1 MDTTRPA
8 QPRSPR
14 PGGSSPTPI
23 SRPNINYRQ
32 VDPMLGAAQTTST
45 YDYWWP
51 YPPGG
56 VYATTTTP
64 PAVPLIPTTT
74 NLLAAPQTN
83 IISDVNSVLD
93 LTLDDGLSTSSDS
106 SISTTS
112 STASDGTSATS
123 INPSVISLTA
133 LPPDT
138 TTSAPNS
145 SPKKLDRAPS
155 TTVVKY
161 VVPACVVAGVIVGS
175 LFAWFVYGCLRARR
189 MRLSGGHGEKRRR
202 PRERLEAGT
211 EYRYMPTEDGDEE
224 KALPEAPG
232 DDSVWDDK
240 DYTLDLEDEHA
251 LGDLPGNSGARTQRS
266 TSRSMSRGAHGPG
279 TLGYSLDDPPA
290 PATGSFRWPSAPFAN
305 AFTKTNKKS
314 LSRANSV
321 ADTDVMSLLS
331 HGEGEDL
338 GDYRDTPSKNGRLA
352 ANVLRGGTAN
362 VLRGES
368 ANVLRGESA
377 NALHN
382 EPKRRAGH
390 AREQSDLRL
399 EDLGIDLGRP
409 AKYRAKRPTNGRVQR
424 PADEQMQSDGSALGV
439 DHGVHRANTV
449 ASSYTVALK
458 TDDGPDERVR
468 LGRSDTR
475 LGRSDTRLGRSDTRL
490 SRATTVKSTYST
502 ASATTAGVSRAN
514 TVKST
519 GGFRIVV
526 ESPPT
531 AAGFFGGTPATMFTA
546 TPASIYSALP
556 TPTKIMSSLFGSEDG
571 DGERDDRYTPLPQ
584 RSRSRSASPVK
595 QGRAGRRG
603 ESPTKPLGA
612 RGRRQDG
619 SGSGSGSAG
628 NGSGSRSNDDGKATR
643 PSAIARPSHSAMDVL
658 PQSPPLVGSPFLCF
672 DAPPRPVGFEGPPRG
687 AGRRSAPGAG
697 GFGWPGEPSGIKS
710 PEVGVVSP
718 KPGRGPRGGRLVPKG
733 GRGRPGGS

>member
-23 SRPNINYRQ
+23 PRPNINYRQ

-64 PAVPLIPTTT
+64 PVVPLIPTTT

-93 LTLDDGLSTSSDS
+93 LTLDGDSDTTSNSSLSTSSS
-106 SISTTS
+106 SDTTTS
-112 STASDGTSATS
+112 APS

-161 VVPACVVAGVIVGS
+161 VVPACVVAGVILGS

-251 LGDLPGNSGARTQRS
+251 LGDLLGNSGARTQRSDTRS
-266 TSRSMSRGAHGPG
+266 TSRSMSRGAHGSG
-279 TLGYSLDDPPA
+279 ARGYALDDPPA
-290 PATGSFRWPSAPFAN
+290 PATGSFRWPSAPFAS

-338 GDYRDTPSKNGRLA
+338 GDYRDTPSKNSRLA
-352 ANVLRGGTAN
+352 ANILRGEPAN
-362 VLRGES
+362 VLHGES
-368 ANVLRGESA
+368 ANVFRGESA

-382 EPKRRAGH
+382 ETKRRAGH

-409 AKYRAKRPTNGRVQR
+409 AKYRAKR
-424 PADEQMQSDGSALGV
+424 MQSDGFALGV
-439 DHGVHRANTV
+439 DRGVNRANTV

-458 TDDGPDERVR
+458 TDDGPD
-468 LGRSDTR
+468 G
-475 LGRSDTRLGRSDTRL
+475 GARLGRSDTRL

-502 ASATTAGVSRAN
+502 ASATTNVSHANTAGVSRAN

-519 GGFRIVV
+519 GGFRIVL

-531 AAGFFGGTPATMFTA
+531 AAGFFGGTPTTMFTA

-556 TPTKIMSSLFGSEDG
+556 TPTKIMSSLFGSEE
-571 DGERDDRYTPLPQ
+571 GEDDRYTPLPQ

-628 NGSGSRSNDDGKATR
+628 NGSGSGGGGGGGGGSRSNDDGKATR

-672 DAPPRPVGFEGPPRG
+672 DAPPRPVGFDGPPRG
-687 AGRRSAPGAG
+687 AGAGPRSAPGAG

>member
-14 PGGSSPTPI
+14 PEGSSPTPI

-64 PAVPLIPTTT
+64 PVVPLIPTTT

-112 STASDGTSATS
+112 STASDGTTSSS

-155 TTVVKY
+155 TTVVRY
-161 VVPACVVAGVIVGS
+161 VVPACVVAGVIFGS

-224 KALPEAPG
+224 KALPEALG

-251 LGDLPGNSGARTQRS
+251 LGDLPRDTGPRTQRS
-266 TSRSMSRGAHGPG
+266 DSRSTSRGARRSG

-305 AFTKTNKKS
+305 AFTKANRKS

-331 HGEGEDL
+331 HGEDI
-338 GDYRDTPSKNGRLA
+338 GDFRDTPSKNGRLA
-352 ANVLRGGTAN
+352 
-362 VLRGES
+362 

-409 AKYRAKRPTNGRVQR
+409 AKYRAKRPANGR
-424 PADEQMQSDGSALGV
+424 MQSDGSALGV
-439 DHGVHRANTV
+439 DHGVNRANTV

-458 TDDGPDERVR
+458 TDDGPDERA
-468 LGRSDTR
+468 
-475 LGRSDTRLGRSDTRL
+475 RLGRSDTRL

-502 ASATTAGVSRAN
+502 ASANTVGVSRAN

-519 GGFRIVV
+519 GGFCIVV

-531 AAGFFGGTPATMFTA
+531 AAGFFGGTPTTMFTA

-556 TPTKIMSSLFGSEDG
+556 TPTKIMSSLFGSEE
-571 DGERDDRYTPLPQ
+571 GEDDRYTPLPQ

-628 NGSGSRSNDDGKATR
+628 NGSGSGGGGGGGGGSRSNDDGKATR

-672 DAPPRPVGFEGPPRG
+672 DAPPRPVGFDAPPRG
-687 AGRRSAPGAG
+687 AGAGPRSAPGAG

-710 PEVGVVSP
+710 PEVGVLSP

>member
-14 PGGSSPTPI
+14 PEGSSPTPV
-23 SRPNINYRQ
+23 SRHNINYRQ
-32 VDPMLGAAQTTST
+32 VDPLLGGAQTTST

-64 PAVPLIPTTT
+64 PVAPLIPTTT

-83 IISDVNSVLD
+83 IISDANSVFD
-93 LTLDDGLSTSSDS
+93 LTLDGDSTTTSDSSLSTSSPSDA
-106 SISTTS
+106 TTP
-112 STASDGTSATS
+112 TS
-123 INPSVISLTA
+123 IGPSVISLTA

-145 SPKKLDRAPS
+145 SPKKLDRTPS

-161 VVPACVVAGVIVGS
+161 VVPACVVAGVILGS

-211 EYRYMPTEDGDEE
+211 EYRYMPTEEGDEE
-224 KALPEAPG
+224 KALPDAPG

-240 DYTLDLEDEHA
+240 DYTLDLEDEH
-251 LGDLPGNSGARTQRS
+251 DLPGESGDRAQRS
-266 TSRSMSRGAHGPG
+266 DSRYSSRSRGAQGSG
-279 TLGYSLDDPPA
+279 GQGYALSDSPPS
-290 PATGSFRWPSAPFAN
+290 GSFRWPSAPFAN

-314 LSRANSV
+314 ISRANSV

-331 HGEGEDL
+331 HGEDF
-338 GDYRDTPSKNGRLA
+338 DTPSKNDRLA
-352 ANVLRGGTAN
+352 ANVLH
-362 VLRGES
+362 S
-368 ANVLRGESA
+368 
-377 NALHN
+377 

-409 AKYRAKRPTNGRVQR
+409 AKYRAKRPMNNRL
-424 PADEQMQSDGSALGV
+424 D
-439 DHGVHRANTV
+439 TV

-458 TDDGPDERVR
+458 TDDGPDDGLNRAN
-468 LGRSDTR
+468 TR
-475 LGRSDTRLGRSDTRL
+475 LTRADTRL
-490 SRATTVKSTYST
+490 SRATTVKSAYSD
-502 ASATTAGVSRAN
+502 VSRAN

-526 ESPPT
+526 ESPPSV
-531 AAGFFGGTPATMFTA
+531 AGFFEQATPATMFTA

-556 TPTKIMSSLFGSEDG
+556 TPTKIMSSLFGSQE
-571 DGERDDRYTPLPQ
+571 GEEGDRYTPVPQ

-595 QGRAGRRG
+595 PGRA
-603 ESPTKPLGA
+603 ESPTKPRGA
-612 RGRRQDG
+612 RSVRGSASG
-619 SGSGSGSAG
+619 SGSGSGSG
-628 NGSGSRSNDDGKATR
+628 NGNRDGGKAVR
-643 PSAIARPSHSAMDVL
+643 PSAIARPSQSAIARPSHSAMDVL

-672 DAPPRPVGFEGPPRG
+672 DAPPRPAGFDASERP
-687 AGRRSAPGAG
+687 APGG
-697 GFGWPGEPSGIKS
+697 GFGWPGAPQTGGMRSS
-710 PEVGVVSP
+710 EVGVLSP
-718 KPGRGPRGGRLVPKG
+718 KPARGRGGKLVPKG
-733 GRGRPGGS
+733 GRGR

>member
-64 PAVPLIPTTT
+64 PVVPLIPTST

-93 LTLDDGLSTSSDS
+93 LTLDGDSDTTSNSSLSTSSS
-106 SISTTS
+106 SDTTTS
-112 STASDGTSATS
+112 APS

-138 TTSAPNS
+138 TTSASNS

-161 VVPACVVAGVIVGS
+161 VVPACVVAGVILGS

-251 LGDLPGNSGARTQRS
+251 LGGLPGNSGARTQRS
-266 TSRSMSRGAHGPG
+266 DTCSTSRSMSRGAYGSG
-279 TLGYSLDDPPA
+279 ARGYALDDHPA

-331 HGEGEDL
+331 HGEDI
-338 GDYRDTPSKNGRLA
+338 GDYRDTPSKNSRLA
-352 ANVLRGGTAN
+352 ANILRGESGN

-368 ANVLRGESA
+368 ANVLD
-377 NALHN
+377 N

-475 LGRSDTRLGRSDTRL
+475 LTRADTRL

-502 ASATTAGVSRAN
+502 ASANTAGVSRAN

-556 TPTKIMSSLFGSEDG
+556 TPTKIMSSLFGSEE
-571 DGERDDRYTPLPQ
+571 GEDDRYTPLPQ

-628 NGSGSRSNDDGKATR
+628 NGSGSRSDDDGKATR

-672 DAPPRPVGFEGPPRG
+672 DAPQRPVGFDAPPRG
-687 AGRRSAPGAG
+687 AGAGPRSTPGGG
-697 GFGWPGEPSGIKS
+697 GFGWPGASSGMKS
-710 PEVGVVSP
+710 PEVGVLSP
-718 KPGRGPRGGRLVPKG
+718 KPGKGPRGGRLVPKG

>member
-14 PGGSSPTPI
+14 PEGSSPTPI

-64 PAVPLIPTTT
+64 PVVPLIPTTT

-112 STASDGTSATS
+112 STASDGTTSSS

-155 TTVVKY
+155 TAVVKY
-161 VVPACVVAGVIVGS
+161 VVPACVVAGVILGS

-211 EYRYMPTEDGDEE
+211 EYGYMPTEDGDEE
-224 KALPEAPG
+224 KALPEALG

-266 TSRSMSRGAHGPG
+266 DTRSTSRSVSRGAHGSG
-279 TLGYSLDDPPA
+279 ARGYALDDHPA

-314 LSRANSV
+314 FSRANSV

-338 GDYRDTPSKNGRLA
+338 GDYKDTPSKNGRLA
-352 ANVLRGGTAN
+352 
-362 VLRGES
+362 

-409 AKYRAKRPTNGRVQR
+409 AKYRAKR
-424 PADEQMQSDGSALGV
+424 MQSDGSTLGV
-439 DHGVHRANTV
+439 DHGVNRANTV

-458 TDDGPDERVR
+458 TDDGPDERA
-468 LGRSDTR
+468 
-475 LGRSDTRLGRSDTRL
+475 RLGRSDTRL

-502 ASATTAGVSRAN
+502 ASANTVGVSRAN

-531 AAGFFGGTPATMFTA
+531 AAGFFGGTPTTMFTA

-556 TPTKIMSSLFGSEDG
+556 TPTKIMSSLFGSEE
-571 DGERDDRYTPLPQ
+571 GEDDRYTPLPQ

-628 NGSGSRSNDDGKATR
+628 NGSGS
-643 PSAIARPSHSAMDVL
+643 
-658 PQSPPLVGSPFLCF
+658 
-672 DAPPRPVGFEGPPRG
+672 
-687 AGRRSAPGAG
+687 G
-697 GFGWPGEPSGIKS
+697 G
-710 PEVGVVSP
+710 
-718 KPGRGPRGGRLVPKG
+718 
-733 GRGRPGGS
+733 

>member
-14 PGGSSPTPI
+14 PEGSSPTPI

-93 LTLDDGLSTSSDS
+93 LTLDDGQGTSSDS
-106 SISTTS
+106 SILTTS
-112 STASDGTSATS
+112 STASDGTTTSS

-161 VVPACVVAGVIVGS
+161 VVPACVVAGVILGS

-189 MRLSGGHGEKRRR
+189 MRGHGEKRRR

-211 EYRYMPTEDGDEE
+211 EYRYMPTEEGDEE

-232 DDSVWDDK
+232 DNSVWDDK
-240 DYTLDLEDEHA
+240 DYTLDLEDEHV
-251 LGDLPGNSGARTQRS
+251 LGDFPGNSGARTQRSDTRS
-266 TSRSMSRGAHGPG
+266 TSRSMSRGAHGSG
-279 TLGYSLDDPPA
+279 ARGYALDDPPA

-331 HGEGEDL
+331 HGDDT
-338 GDYRDTPSKNGRLA
+338 GDYRDTPSKNSRLA
-352 ANVLRGGTAN
+352 ANI
-362 VLRGES
+362 LRGES
-368 ANVLRGESA
+368 ANVLD
-377 NALHN
+377 N
-382 EPKRRAGH
+382 EPKRRTGH

-409 AKYRAKRPTNGRVQR
+409 AKYRAKR
-424 PADEQMQSDGSALGV
+424 MQSDGSALGV
-439 DHGVHRANTV
+439 DRGVNRANTV

-458 TDDGPDERVR
+458 TEDGPDE
-468 LGRSDTR
+468 GAR

-556 TPTKIMSSLFGSEDG
+556 TPTKIMSSLFGSEE
-571 DGERDDRYTPLPQ
+571 GEDDRYTPLPQ

-603 ESPTKPLGA
+603 ESPAKPPGA
-612 RGRRQDG
+612 RGRCQDG

-672 DAPPRPVGFEGPPRG
+672 DAPQRPRG
-687 AGRRSAPGAG
+687 AGPRSTPGGG
-697 GFGWPGEPSGIKS
+697 GFGWPGASSGLKS
-710 PEVGVVSP
+710 PEVGVLSP
-718 KPGRGPRGGRLVPKG
+718 RPGRGPRGGRLVPKG
-733 GRGRPGGS
+733 GRGRPGSS

>member
-14 PGGSSPTPI
+14 PEGSSPTPI

-64 PAVPLIPTTT
+64 PVVPLIPTTT

-106 SISTTS
+106 SILTTS
-112 STASDGTSATS
+112 STASDGTTTSS

-161 VVPACVVAGVIVGS
+161 VVPACVVAGVILGS

-189 MRLSGGHGEKRRR
+189 MRGHGEKRRR

-211 EYRYMPTEDGDEE
+211 EYRYMPTEEGDEE

-266 TSRSMSRGAHGPG
+266 DTRSTSRSMSRGAHGSG
-279 TLGYSLDDPPA
+279 ARGYTLDDA

-331 HGEGEDL
+331 HGEDI
-338 GDYRDTPSKNGRLA
+338 GDYRDTPSKNSRLA
-352 ANVLRGGTAN
+352 ANI
-362 VLRGES
+362 LRGES
-368 ANVLRGESA
+368 ANVLD
-377 NALHN
+377 N

-409 AKYRAKRPTNGRVQR
+409 AKYRAKGPANGHAQR
-424 PADEQMQSDGSALGV
+424 PANGRAKRPANGRMQSDGSALGA

-458 TDDGPDERVR
+458 TDDGPDE
-468 LGRSDTR
+468 GA
-475 LGRSDTRLGRSDTRL
+475 RLGRSDTRL

-502 ASATTAGVSRAN
+502 ASATSNVSHANSAGVSRAN

-531 AAGFFGGTPATMFTA
+531 AAGFFGGTPATIFTA

-556 TPTKIMSSLFGSEDG
+556 TPTKIMSSLFGSEEG
-571 DGERDDRYTPLPQ
+571 DDDRYTPLPQ

-628 NGSGSRSNDDGKATR
+628 NGSGSGGGGGSGTGSGYGSRSSDDGKAVR

-672 DAPPRPVGFEGPPRG
+672 DAPPRPVGFDGPSRH
-687 AGRRSAPGAG
+687 AGFDGPRRSAGAE
-697 GFGWPGEPSGIKS
+697 GFGWPGAPSGMKS
-710 PEVGVVSP
+710 PEVEVLSP